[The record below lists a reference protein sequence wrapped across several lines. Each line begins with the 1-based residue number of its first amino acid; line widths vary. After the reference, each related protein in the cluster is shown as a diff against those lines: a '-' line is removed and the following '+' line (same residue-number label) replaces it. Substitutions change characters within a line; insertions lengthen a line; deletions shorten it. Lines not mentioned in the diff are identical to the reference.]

1 MNDKTTRILMAAAV
15 AAFLAAAAVRTASAA
30 PSVTLLGRGAKN
42 VQSKTL
48 VAGGAAELRGM
59 LRVESAMGHLTV
71 TAWDK
76 NEISAEAT
84 VEVGDADAAYIKE
97 FLDETTL
104 KLEPAAG
111 GLVLRLRTPLDRGG
125 RAGGRS
131 LSFAARLAVR
141 VPAAQSLQTA
151 NSFGGVTGKLDL
163 RNESGKV
170 RIEGCGG
177 ELALENSFDE
187 VRVADFKGPVDIRNE
202 SGAVRLE
209 RIGGKAEVRNSFSE
223 VRFEKIGGP
232 LTVTAESSPVTGS
245 GVAGDCLISSSF
257 AAIDVRGIDGAL
269 EVRGESAKVAIAD
282 VKKDASLRSSFEA
295 IEARRVGGRL
305 TVAAESANVLAED
318 IGGPSDVRTSFGDVV
333 LRRVAGPITVAG
345 ESAGVAIEDVKCP
358 PASCLIDVRTTFRPI
373 EVTLPAGAGVRGTAR
388 ATFGRVLTDLPV
400 TLMQSRELET
410 QVVSFGEGEGGIT
423 LQLKTNGDIT
433 VRKK

>member
-1 MNDKTTRILMAAAV
+1 MNHKTIRILMAAV
-15 AAFLAAAAVRTASAA
+15 IAAFLAAAAVRAASAA

-42 VQSKTL
+42 VQSKSL
-48 VAGGAAELRGM
+48 VAGGAAELRGT

-84 VEVGDADAAYIKE
+84 VEVGDADAAYIKK

-151 NSFGGVTGKLDL
+151 NSFGDLTVTGVTGKLDL

-170 RIEGCGG
+170 RIDGCGG

-187 VRVADFKGPVDIRNE
+187 VRVTDFKGPVDIRNE

-209 RIGGKAEVRNSFSE
+209 RIGGN
-223 VRFEKIGGP
+223 
-232 LTVTAESSPVTGS
+232 
-245 GVAGDCLISSSF
+245 CLIISSF

-282 VKKDASLRSSFEA
+282 VKKDASLRSSFED

-318 IGGPSDVRTSFGDVV
+318 IGGASDVRTSFGDVV

-358 PASCLIDVRTTFRPI
+358 PAGCLIDVRTTFRPI
-373 EVTLPAGAGVRGTAR
+373 EVTLPAGIGVRGTAR

>member
-1 MNDKTTRILMAAAV
+1 
-15 AAFLAAAAVRTASAA
+15 
-30 PSVTLLGRGAKN
+30 
-42 VQSKTL
+42 
-48 VAGGAAELRGM
+48 
-59 LRVESAMGHLTV
+59 
-71 TAWDK
+71 
-76 NEISAEAT
+76 
-84 VEVGDADAAYIKE
+84 YIKK

-151 NSFGGVTGKLDL
+151 NSFGDLTVTGVTGKLDL

-170 RIEGCGG
+170 RIDGCGG

-187 VRVADFKGPVDIRNE
+187 VRVTDFKGPVDIRNE

-209 RIGGKAEVRNSFSE
+209 RIGGN
-223 VRFEKIGGP
+223 
-232 LTVTAESSPVTGS
+232 
-245 GVAGDCLISSSF
+245 CLIISSF

-282 VKKDASLRSSFEA
+282 VKKDASLRSSFED

-318 IGGPSDVRTSFGDVV
+318 IGGASDVRTSFGDVV

-358 PASCLIDVRTTFRPI
+358 PAGCLIDVRTTFRPI
-373 EVTLPAGAGVRGTAR
+373 EVTLPAGIGVRGTAR

>member
-1 MNDKTTRILMAAAV
+1 MNHKTIRILMAAV
-15 AAFLAAAAVRTASAA
+15 IAAFLAAAAVRAASAA

-42 VQSKTL
+42 VQSKSL
-48 VAGGAAELRGM
+48 VAGGAAELRGT

-84 VEVGDADAAYIKE
+84 VEVGDADAAYIKK

-125 RAGGRS
+125 RSGGRS

-151 NSFGGVTGKLDL
+151 NSFGDLTVTGVTGKLDL

-170 RIEGCGG
+170 RIDVCGG

-187 VRVADFKGPVDIRNE
+187 VRVTDFKGPVDIRNE

-209 RIGGKAEVRNSFSE
+209 RIGG
-223 VRFEKIGGP
+223 
-232 LTVTAESSPVTGS
+232 
-245 GVAGDCLISSSF
+245 DCLIISSF

-282 VKKDASLRSSFEA
+282 VKKDASLRSSFED

-318 IGGPSDVRTSFGDVV
+318 IGGASDVRTSFGDVV

-358 PASCLIDVRTTFRPI
+358 PAGCLIDIRTTFRPI

>member
-1 MNDKTTRILMAAAV
+1 MTMNHKTIRILMAAV
-15 AAFLAAAAVRTASAA
+15 IAAFLAAAAVRAASAA
-30 PSVTLLGRGAKN
+30 SSVTLLGRGAKN
-42 VQSKTL
+42 VQSKSL
-48 VAGGAAELRGM
+48 VAGGAAELRGT

-84 VEVGDADAAYIKE
+84 VEVGDADAAYIKK

-151 NSFGGVTGKLDL
+151 NSFGDLTVTGVTGKLDL

-170 RIEGCGG
+170 RIDGCGG

-187 VRVADFKGPVDIRNE
+187 VRVTDFKGPVDIRNE

-209 RIGGKAEVRNSFSE
+209 RIGGN
-223 VRFEKIGGP
+223 
-232 LTVTAESSPVTGS
+232 
-245 GVAGDCLISSSF
+245 CLIISSF

-282 VKKDASLRSSFEA
+282 VKKDASLRSSFED

-318 IGGPSDVRTSFGDVV
+318 IGGASDVRTSFGDVV

-358 PASCLIDVRTTFRPI
+358 PAGCLIDVRTTFRPI
-373 EVTLPAGAGVRGTAR
+373 EVTLPAGIGVRGTAR

>member
-1 MNDKTTRILMAAAV
+1 MNDKNTRILMAAAV
-15 AAFLAAAAVRTASAA
+15 AAFLAVAAVRDASAA

-42 VQSKTL
+42 VQSKAL
-48 VAGGAAELRGM
+48 VAGGAAEPRGT

-84 VEVGDADAAYIKE
+84 VEVGDADAAYIKK

-104 KLEPAAG
+104 KLEPAAGG

-141 VPAAQSLQTA
+141 VPAAQSLRTV
-151 NSFGGVTGKLDL
+151 NSFGDLTVTGITGKLDL

-209 RIGGKAEVRNSFSE
+209 RIGG
-223 VRFEKIGGP
+223 
-232 LTVTAESSPVTGS
+232 
-245 GVAGDCLISSSF
+245 DCLISSSF
-257 AAIDVRGIDGAL
+257 APIDVRGIDGAL
-269 EVRGESAKVAIAD
+269 EVRAESAKVAVAD

-295 IEARRVGGRL
+295 VEARRVGGRL
-305 TVAAESANVLAED
+305 TVAAESADVLAED
-318 IGGPSDVRTSFGDVV
+318 IGGASDVRTSFGDVV

-345 ESAGVAIEDVKCP
+345 ESAGVTIEDVKCP
-358 PASCLIDVRTTFRPI
+358 PAGCLIDVRTTFRPI